1 MGAIES
7 HLPQIWL
14 FIIGFFLLYYAIN
27 DGADLGVGIMSL
39 ATPDERE
46 RSILMG
52 SIGSIWHDN
61 QTWLVLLGGMLFG
74 PFLLFYSIILPAL
87 YIPILLM
94 LFGLALRGVSFVF
107 RANSRR
113 PVIWSRCFGVG
124 SLIVTIAQGF
134 ALGGLLSGLDVQQ
147 GVFRGSVMGWI
158 NPFSFLVALGV
169 LCGYVMLG
177 ANYLI
182 FKTTGT
188 IQARGYRYSLVASL
202 LTLAVS
208 LLVHVFTA
216 ARYPQVVRK
225 LITPPHIYYGPVVMV
240 LAAFCFVMLFV
251 SLGRKRE
258 LAPAL
263 WNAGIILLSFI
274 GLSLGM
280 YPDMI
285 PNVISS
291 PITVHAAAASKDT
304 LEFMLE
310 AMAVTLPI
318 ILIYTIYKHLVFRGK
333 TVEASYRSED
343 E

>member
-7 HLPQIWL
+7 HLPEIWL

-27 DGADLGVGIMSL
+27 DGADLGVGIISL

-46 RSILMG
+46 RSIMMG
-52 SIGSIWHDN
+52 SIGSIWADN

-74 PFLLFYSIILPAL
+74 AFPLFYSIILPAL

-94 LFGLALRGVSFVF
+94 LVGLGCRGVAFVF
-107 RANSRR
+107 RANSRH
-113 PVIWSRCFGVG
+113 PAIWSRCFGVG
-124 SLIVTIAQGF
+124 SLIVTLAQGF

-147 GVFRGSVMGWI
+147 DVFRGSPTGWI

-182 FKTTGT
+182 FKTVGP
-188 IQARGYRYSLVASL
+188 IQARGYRYSLTASL
-202 LTLAVS
+202 LTLGVS
-208 LLVHVFTA
+208 LLVHVFID
-216 ARYPQVVRK
+216 ARYPQMVRK
-225 LITPPHIYYGPVVMV
+225 LTTAPDIYYVPVVTV
-240 LAAFCFVMLFV
+240 LAAICFVMLFV
-251 SLGRKRE
+251 SLLRKRE
-258 LAPAL
+258 LAPLL
-263 WNAGIILLSFI
+263 WNAGIILFSFI

-291 PITVHAAAASKDT
+291 PVTVHAAAASKDT

-310 AMAVTLPI
+310 AMTVTLPV
-318 ILIYTIYKHLVFRGK
+318 ILIYTIYKHWVFRGK
-333 TVEASYRSED
+333 TVEVSYHGEG

>member
-7 HLPQIWL
+7 HLPEIWL

-27 DGADLGVGIMSL
+27 DGADLGVGIISL
-39 ATPDERE
+39 ATTDERE
-46 RSILMG
+46 RSIMMG
-52 SIGSIWHDN
+52 SIGSIWADN

-74 PFLLFYSIILPAL
+74 AFPVFYSVILPAL
-87 YIPILLM
+87 YIPVLLM
-94 LFGLALRGVSFVF
+94 LSGLGFRGVAFVF
-107 RANSRR
+107 RANS
-113 PVIWSRCFGVG
+113 PHPAIWSRCFGVG
-124 SLIVTIAQGF
+124 SLIITLAQGF

-158 NPFSFLVALGV
+158 NPFSFLIALGV

-182 FKTTGT
+182 FKTVGPV
-188 IQARGYRYSLVASL
+188 QARGYRYSLTASL
-202 LTLAVS
+202 LTLGVS
-208 LLVHVFTA
+208 LLVHVFID
-216 ARYPQVVRK
+216 ARYPQMVRK
-225 LITPPHIYYGPVVMV
+225 LTTPPDIYYVPVVTF

-251 SLGRKRE
+251 SLRRKRE
-258 LAPAL
+258 LAPLL
-263 WNAGIILLSFI
+263 WNAGIILFSFI

-291 PITVHAAAASKDT
+291 PVTVHAAAASKDT

-318 ILIYTIYKHLVFRGK
+318 ILIYTIYKHWVFRGK
-333 TVEASYRSED
+333 TVDASYHGEG

>member
-27 DGADLGVGIMSL
+27 DGADLGVGIISL

-46 RSILMG
+46 RSIMMD
-52 SIGSIWHDN
+52 SIGSIWSDN

-74 PFLLFYSIILPAL
+74 AFPLFYAIILPAL

-94 LFGLALRGVSFVF
+94 LSGLIFRGVAFVF

-113 PVIWSRCFGVG
+113 PAVWSRCFGVG
-124 SLIVTIAQGF
+124 SFIVTLAQGF
-134 ALGGLLSGLDVQQ
+134 ALGGLLGGLDVQQ
-147 GVFRGSVMGWI
+147 EVFRGSVMGWI
-158 NPFSFLVALGV
+158 NPFSLLVALGV

-182 FKTTGT
+182 FKTAEP
-188 IQARGYRYSLVASL
+188 IQARGYRYSLIASL
-202 LTLAVS
+202 LTLGVS
-208 LLVHVFTA
+208 LLVWVFIA
-216 ARYPQVVRK
+216 ARYPQMVRK
-225 LITPPHIYYGPVVMV
+225 FITPPDIYYVPVLMV
-240 LAAFCFVMLFV
+240 LAAFCFIMLFV
-251 SLGRKRE
+251 SLRGKRE
-258 LAPAL
+258 LAPIL
-263 WNAGIILLSFI
+263 WNAGIILFSFI

-280 YPDMI
+280 YPDMV

-291 PITVHAAAASKDT
+291 PVTVNAAATSKDT

-310 AMAVTLPI
+310 AMAVLLPF
-318 ILIYTIYKHLVFRGK
+318 ILIYTIYKHWVFRGK
-333 TVEASYRSED
+333 TVETSYQSEG

>member
-7 HLPQIWL
+7 HLPEIWL

-27 DGADLGVGIMSL
+27 DGADLGVGIISL

-46 RSILMG
+46 RSIMMG
-52 SIGSIWHDN
+52 SIGSIWADN

-74 PFLLFYSIILPAL
+74 AFPIFYSVILPAL
-87 YIPILLM
+87 YIPVLLM
-94 LFGLALRGVSFVF
+94 LFGLGFRGVAFVF
-107 RANSRR
+107 RANSRH
-113 PVIWSRCFGVG
+113 PAIWSRCFGVG
-124 SLIVTIAQGF
+124 SLIITLAQGF

-147 GVFRGSVMGWI
+147 DVFRGSVTGWI
-158 NPFSFLVALGV
+158 NPFTFLIALGV

-182 FKTTGT
+182 FKTVGPV
-188 IQARGYRYSLVASL
+188 QARGYRYSLIASL
-202 LTLAVS
+202 LTLGVS
-208 LLVHVFTA
+208 LLVHVFID
-216 ARYPQVVRK
+216 ARYPQIVRK
-225 LITPPHIYYGPVVMV
+225 LTTPPDIYYVPVVMV

-251 SLGRKRE
+251 SLLRKRE
-258 LAPAL
+258 LAPLL
-263 WNAGIILLSFI
+263 WNAGIVLFPFI

-291 PITVHAAAASKDT
+291 PVTVHAAAASKDT

-310 AMAVTLPI
+310 AMAVTLPV
-318 ILIYTIYKHLVFRGK
+318 ILIYTIYKHWVFRGK
-333 TVEASYRSED
+333 TVEASYHGEG